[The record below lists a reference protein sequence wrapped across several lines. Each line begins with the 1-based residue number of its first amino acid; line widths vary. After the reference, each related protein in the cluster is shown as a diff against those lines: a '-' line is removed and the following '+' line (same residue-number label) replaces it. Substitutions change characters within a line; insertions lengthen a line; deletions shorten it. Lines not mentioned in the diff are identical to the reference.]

1 MLGRYELRQVLGSGG
16 AGTVHEAWDTVLA
29 RRVAI
34 KVVQL
39 AGTTPADA
47 EEILARFR
55 REAQVASQ
63 MAHPGVVNIYD
74 YGEREGA
81 AVIVMELVNG
91 ETLRSL
97 LDREKQPPLARV
109 VAIMRDML
117 MALDHCHRHGIVH
130 RDIKPGNVL
139 LPQDGGLKLTDF
151 GIVRVEDSDL
161 TMDGTQMGTPGYMSP
176 EQFTARQ
183 PVDARTDIWSSG
195 VVLYE
200 MLTGK
205 RPFGGGNMTAV
216 MHRVLN
222 DTPEPPSRSVPD
234 LPPAFDAVVLR
245 ALDKDPTKRFA
256 SAAAFAEALQ
266 AALQAARPPQIT
278 PPPRRNGVPWLAIGG
293 VIAVVLLAGGG
304 AGWFWLRG
312 QSPPEPL
319 PDANPPAHADIQSPP
334 VAPNPP
340 QPPIAQPD
348 ATGDGTASQGPVPP
362 PPKTD
367 DTTHTEVTPEQPS
380 AKADDT
386 AHTTVVPI
394 LPPPAHQ
401 PSLAEDIAGLPC
413 STVRASVQTT
423 PSLTVL
429 RGIIG
434 DGEPKAG
441 LDAILA
447 RTSAD
452 AVRSE
457 VQIFPNTALSC
468 RLAGL
473 VRSIAVDHTGTAARL
488 MPADGRTRL
497 VDNENILMR
506 LRMPDFDGDVRLDDL
521 DSNGEASH
529 LMELNMPTLPRYRAG
544 ETVGLGPNG
553 DPLVGHVSEP
563 YGTDI
568 VVAVVSSQPLF
579 AARRPDAEAGEAYL
593 NALDAAV
600 EDLRRRGGRVAA
612 DAIVLTTSRR

>member
-39 AGTTPADA
+39 AGATPAEA
-47 EEILARFR
+47 QESLARFR

-74 YGEREGA
+74 YGERDGA

-97 LDREKQPPLARV
+97 LDREKRPPLPRV

-117 MALDHCHRHGIVH
+117 LALDHCHRHGIVH

-161 TMDGTQMGTPGYMSP
+161 TLDGTQMGTPGYMSP

-183 PVDARTDIWSSG
+183 PVDSRTDIWSSG

-222 DTPEPPSRSVPD
+222 DTPEPPSRAVAD
-234 LPPAFDAVVLR
+234 LSPAFDAVVSR
-245 ALDKDPTKRFA
+245 ALDKDPAKRFP

-266 AALQAARPPQIT
+266 AALQAAQPARVA
-278 PPPRRNGVPWLAIGG
+278 PPPRQRVPWLAISFI
-293 VIAVVLLAGGG
+293 VVAVLAAGGG

-312 QSPPEPL
+312 ASPPGPL
-319 PDANPPAHADIQSPP
+319 PNTNPPQHAGVQTPT
-334 VAPNPP
+334 VAPNAP

-348 ATGDGTASQGPVPP
+348 ATDHGTASHDAPSPP
-362 PPKTD
+362 AKTD
-367 DTTHTEVTPEQPS
+367 DTTHV
-380 AKADDT
+380 AVA
-386 AHTTVVPI
+386 PI
-394 LPPPAHQ
+394 LPPPAQ
-401 PSLAEDIAGLPC
+401 TPSLAEDIAGLPC
-413 STVRASVQTT
+413 STVRASGQST
-423 PSLTVL
+423 PALTVL

-434 DGEPKAG
+434 DGEPKAA
-441 LDAILA
+441 LDAIMA
-447 RTSAD
+447 RLPAD

-457 VQIFPNTALSC
+457 VQTFPNRALSC
-468 RLAGL
+468 RLAL
-473 VRSIAVDHTGTAARL
+473 LARSIAVDHTKTAARIR
-488 MPADGRTRL
+488 PVDGRTRL
-497 VDNENILMR
+497 VDNENILLQ
-506 LRMPDFDGDVRLDDL
+506 LRMPDFDGEVRLDDL
-521 DSNGEASH
+521 DSNGEVAH
-529 LMELNMPTLPRYRAG
+529 LMELNVPTLPHYRAG

-563 YGTDI
+563 FGTDI
-568 VVAVVSSQPLF
+568 VVAIVSSEPLF
-579 AARRPDAEAGEAYL
+579 MARRPDAEAGQAYL
-593 NALDAAV
+593 DALETAAA
-600 EDLRRRGGRVAA
+600 DLRRRGGHVAA